1 MADIKTI
8 LRETSV
14 ATIVGLKKEE
24 IEYTIEELYNPSLFL
39 QYAKQVIS
47 GELGSLNDSLDSI
60 NSFSNEEIN
69 IINNGNKLADVIFQK
84 FQIDKEDTITWE
96 GNNVGKEDPIDIQ
109 IGKFGFSL
117 KEDSFI
123 LENMGLYQLIN
134 SFTGSSYKTR
144 HIFKDYAY
152 KEYSEWFSK
161 TWGELVSYL
170 NNYNGEWRLDNS
182 KGSSSILFVNS
193 NNDIKLSYTK
203 NNSTRECVLPKQCSL
218 PVFEKETTSDLRGK
232 VFSKFINQ
240 NLKKNEIYEAAKK
253 KCAKVA
259 TEALAKELKENLNYS
274 DFLPRFLRIHKM
286 EYYYA
291 KTTNANVEI
300 YRVPSLKEF
309 VNEIEIESIESHVP
323 KSQANILTTII
334 NKHTGRKLVLRNECR
349 FSHGQFNGTPEAKM
363 YYENNGSLLVIY
375 QDVVNS

>member
-1 MADIKTI
+1 MADINTI

-14 ATIVGLKKEE
+14 ATIVGLKKEG
-24 IEYTIEELYNPSLFL
+24 IEYTIEELYDPSSFL

-47 GELGSLNDSLDSI
+47 GELGSLIDSLESR
-60 NSFSNEEIN
+60 NSFKNAEIN

-84 FQIDKEDTITWE
+84 FPIDKEDTITWE
-96 GNNVGKEDPIDIQ
+96 GNNVGKEDPIDVQ

-123 LENMGLYQLIN
+123 LENMGLYKLIN
-134 SFTGSSYKTR
+134 LFTGSKYKTR

-170 NNYNGEWRLDNS
+170 NNNNGEWRLDNLKS
-182 KGSSSILFVNS
+182 SSSIIFVNP
-193 NNDIKLSYTK
+193 NNDIKLSYTE
-203 NNSTRECVLPKQCSL
+203 NDSTKECILPKQCSL
-218 PVFEKETTSDLRGK
+218 SEFEKKTISKLREK
-232 VFSKFINQ
+232 VFSKFIHL
-240 NLKKNEIYEAAKK
+240 NLEGNESYENAKR
-253 KCAKVA
+253 KCAEVA
-259 TEALAKELKENLNYS
+259 ANALATELKENLNYS
-274 DFLPRFLRIHKM
+274 KSLPRFLRIHEM

-291 KTTNANVEI
+291 KTTDSNVEI
-300 YRVPSLKEF
+300 YRVPSLKDF
-309 VNEIEIESIESHVP
+309 VNEIEIKSIKSYVP

-334 NKHTGRKLVLRNECR
+334 NKHTQNELILRNECR
-349 FSHGQFNGTPEAKM
+349 FAHGQFNGTPEAKM